1 MDELELETEE
11 NIEDESE
18 EILPIQYSITS
29 YGADYPLDGLVK
41 RMNNRSIYVP
51 NFQRGYVWR
60 IREASRFIES
70 LLLGLPVPG
79 IFLARE
85 QDTQKLLVI
94 DGQQRLRTIQY
105 FYNGIFE
112 PTKKEFSL
120 EGISSEGISSPFE
133 KATYNS
139 LSVEDRLRLD
149 DSIMPATIV
158 KQDQP
163 SEDESSIYHIFERL
177 NTGGVKLQSQ
187 EIRAC
192 VFHGEFNELL
202 REINNNLDWRNIYGS
217 IDSRM
222 KDQELILR
230 FLALYFDGA
239 NYKKPLKGF
248 LNKFMGKNRHL
259 TIHTAAQITKTFS
272 ETIETAY
279 RCLGVKAF
287 KPKRLLNAAVFDS
300 VMIGIANR
308 LKKGSINDDQMV
320 KSRYES
326 LLENQNFLN
335 ATVETA
341 RTTEAQAIKD
351 RLEIATYAFEN
362 VA

>member
-202 REINNNLDWRNIYGS
+202 REINNNLGNISITAGS
-217 IDSRM
+217 
-222 KDQELILR
+222 
-230 FLALYFDGA
+230 A
-239 NYKKPLKGF
+239 PV
-248 LNKFMGKNRHL
+248 
-259 TIHTAAQITKTFS
+259 
-272 ETIETAY
+272 Y
-279 RCLGVKAF
+279 RG
-287 KPKRLLNAAVFDS
+287 
-300 VMIGIANR
+300 
-308 LKKGSINDDQMV
+308 
-320 KSRYES
+320 ES
-326 LLENQNFLN
+326 GC
-335 ATVETA
+335 
-341 RTTEAQAIKD
+341 
-351 RLEIATYAFEN
+351 
-362 VA
+362 